1 MSAAIVME
9 GLTKDYGR
17 VLALSDL
24 SLEVQRGE
32 ILGFLGPNGAGKT
45 TAIRILLDLIRATAG
60 RASVMG
66 HDSRRHSLA
75 ARAQVGYLPGDVRLP
90 GHLRGDEILGRIARL
105 RPRTIDARRLEDLT
119 RRLGADLTRRTGEL
133 SKGNKQAV
141 AILLALAD
149 RPPVLVL
156 DEPTGG
162 LDPIRQREVLGILAE
177 EAAAGTAVFFSSH
190 VLSEVEHVCERVA
203 VLREGRLMAVD
214 TVANITG
221 RALQRFEVV
230 FADDPPAG
238 DGLDAAGV
246 RVVSRGGRSVV
257 VEVEGDVDAFVKA
270 LATHRVA
277 SLHPVQT
284 GLEEAVLHLYRDGGP

>member
-1 MSAAIVME
+1 VSAAIVME
-9 GLTKDYGR
+9 GLTKDYGP

-24 SLEVQRGE
+24 SLEVERGE

-45 TAIRILLDLIRATAG
+45 TAIRILLDLIRETEG

-66 HDSRRHSLA
+66 YDSRRQSVA
-75 ARAQVGYLPGDVRLP
+75 ARSQVGYVPGDVRLP
-90 GHLRGDEILGRIARL
+90 VHLRGDEILRRLARL
-105 RPRTIDARRLEDLT
+105 RRRSIDAGRLEDLT
-119 RRLGADLTRRTGEL
+119 RRLGADFTRRTGEL
-133 SKGNKQAV
+133 SKGNRQAV
-141 AILLALAD
+141 ALLLALAD

-162 LDPIRQREVLGILAE
+162 LDPIRQHEVLAILAE

-203 VLREGRLMAVD
+203 VLREGRLMTVD

-221 RALQRFEVV
+221 RALQRFEVI
-230 FADDPPAG
+230 FAG
-238 DGLDAAGV
+238 DAPADGPEAAGV
-246 RVVSRGGRSVV
+246 RVLSRGGRSLV
-257 VEVEGDVDAFVKA
+257 VEVEGEVDAFVKA
-270 LATHRVA
+270 LAAHRVV

-284 GLEEAVLHLYRDGGP
+284 GLEDAVLHLYQDGRP